1 MSDEIL
7 SNNESPGTAGVE
19 TVYANIEALMET
31 AHVDLVYGDAI
42 EKDETTII
50 PTAEVFALMGF
61 GVGYGTGSSPKE
73 TEEEGEEPAARGGGG
88 GGGGGGRTFSR
99 PVAVIIADPQ
109 GVRVEPVVDITKI
122 ALAALTAAG
131 FMLATMMRMA
141 NPRRALKELK
151 RGH

>member
-7 SNNESPGTAGVE
+7 LDNESPGAAGVE
-19 TVYANIEALMET
+19 TVYATIEAFLET
-31 AHVDLVYGDAI
+31 AHVDQVYGDAV
-42 EKDETTII
+42 EKDDTTII
-50 PTAEVFALMGF
+50 PAAEVFTLMGF
-61 GVGYGTGSSPKE
+61 GVGYGSGYRPAGTDEEGD
-73 TEEEGEEPAARGGGG
+73 EEEAGGGGG

-99 PVAVIIADPQ
+99 PVAVIIADSQ

-141 NPRRALKELK
+141 NPRRALQELK